1 MYPVGEER
9 VPDSRKDTHSAA
21 AGGQEACLGAGEVH
35 VTWAWGGRRDP
46 CCVGRRSRQKRVWE
60 QPESG
65 GSLNL
70 HPGLTVDPPESR
82 RNGRGMPET
91 CHVSGCQAGFKR
103 CQEGHLGSSSGRHSS
118 PDSVPGFLSFGSTLA
133 FPWNISFS
141 HSFVLIGW

>member
-1 MYPVGEER
+1 MGVGWETGSLPCRTAEQTEEG
-9 VPDSRKDTHSAA
+9 V
-21 AGGQEACLGAGEVH
+21 GA
-35 VTWAWGGRRDP
+35 
-46 CCVGRRSRQKRVWE
+46 S
-60 QPESG
+60 ESG

-103 CQEGHLGSSSGRHSS
+103 CQEGHLGSSSGRRSS